1 MPHLLAALADI
12 IAHPWFP
19 WVAFNLLVACLL
31 ALDLFVFNRKA
42 HVIEF
47 REAIGWSIFWI
58 GIALVFNA
66 LLIPWRGY
74 DDALKFTAGYLLEKS
89 LSVDNLFVFLL
100 LFTYFQVPRKYQHR
114 VLFWGIVG
122 AVVMRII
129 FIVLGVA
136 LINQLHWMLFVFGA
150 FLLYTGFKMAFKNDE
165 QVHPEHN
172 PIVKLV
178 RKIIP
183 VSPPTDDGKFF
194 TRHQGK
200 FMATPLFVVL
210 IAIETTDVVFA
221 VDSVPAVIGVIRDP
235 VTQQS
240 DMFLAYSSNIFAIL
254 GLRALYFALSGLLE
268 KFHLLH
274 FGLAAILAFVGVK
287 MLLEAAEYY
296 HWLPWSMH
304 IPTSISLSII
314 GIILALSV
322 AASLMYP
329 AKQTA
334 E

>member
-1 MPHLLAALADI
+1 MLPLFLALADFI
-12 IAHPWFP
+12 DQPWFA
-19 WVAFNLLVACLL
+19 WVAFNLLVAVLL
-31 ALDLFVFNRKA
+31 GLDLFVFNRKA
-42 HVIEF
+42 HVIGF

-58 GIALVFNA
+58 GLALVFNV
-66 LLIPWRGY
+66 LMIPWRGH

-100 LFTYFQVPRKYQHR
+100 LFTYFQVPRKFQHR

-122 AVVMRII
+122 AILMRII

-136 LINQLHWMLFVFGA
+136 LINHLHWMLFIFGA
-150 FLLYTGFKMAFKNDE
+150 FLIYTGCKMAVKNE
-165 QVHPEHN
+165 ENVHPENN
-172 PIVKLV
+172 PVIKLV
-178 RKIIP
+178 RRVMP

-194 TRHQGK
+194 TIHKGK
-200 FMATPLFVVL
+200 RMATPLFVVL

-221 VDSVPAVIGVIRDP
+221 IDSVPAVIGVIRDP

-274 FGLAAILAFVGVK
+274 YGLAAILVFVGLK
-287 MLLEAAEYY
+287 MLLEAADHYQ
-296 HWLPWSMH
+296 WLPWH
-304 IPTSISLSII
+304 LHVPTAVSLSII
-314 GIILALSV
+314 GLILTLAI
-322 AASLMYP
+322 AGSLLFP
-329 AKQTA
+329 LQSKD
-334 E
+334 